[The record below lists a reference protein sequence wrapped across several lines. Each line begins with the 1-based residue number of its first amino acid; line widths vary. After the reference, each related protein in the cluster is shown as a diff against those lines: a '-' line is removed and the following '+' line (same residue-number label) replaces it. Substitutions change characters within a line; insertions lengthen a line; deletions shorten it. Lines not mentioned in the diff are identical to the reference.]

1 MAHKMNFQQLFQHM
15 ETYIASPEE
24 RWKHVTR
31 VKRGISDPF
40 EVGCYSR
47 DQAYFEGAIE
57 ILEKL
62 DEIDFKVLMCGK
74 LCVDELERI
83 KRVSRTECIKMPK
96 FSADMKAYKQKLR
109 QIGIINGILE
119 PNQGKND
126 ETDDIKTSTEL
137 FAENDK
143 KRKANNNE
151 VEKFIDQEIR
161 NGITAKNIQS
171 PRNTTIHVTSKTSTT
186 QPQNNIP
193 SSTSVCSLL

>member
-1 MAHKMNFQQLFQHM
+1 M

-57 ILEKL
+57 ILEKI

-126 ETDDIKTSTEL
+126 EIEEIKTNTEL

-151 VEKFIDQEIR
+151 VEKFIDQEIK
-161 NGITAKNIQS
+161 NGIAAKNIQS
-171 PRNTTIHVTSKTSTT
+171 PRNATIHVISSTKPNST
-186 QPQNNIP
+186 QVQTQNGA
-193 SSTSVCSLL
+193 STSVCILL